1 MVIIQ
6 VVVSN
11 YPYFEEHYKLITV
24 DLSKRQTLNVDPKA
38 IPQFNFVRNLE
49 QDWNT
54 MYLFIEE
61 VIETIWNY
69 ESIMSLFVL
78 TSCQQKWLNITL

>member
-24 DLSKRQTLNVDPKA
+24 DLSKRQALNVDPKA

-49 QDWNT
+49 QD
-54 MYLFIEE
+54 
-61 VIETIWNY
+61 
-69 ESIMSLFVL
+69 
-78 TSCQQKWLNITL
+78 